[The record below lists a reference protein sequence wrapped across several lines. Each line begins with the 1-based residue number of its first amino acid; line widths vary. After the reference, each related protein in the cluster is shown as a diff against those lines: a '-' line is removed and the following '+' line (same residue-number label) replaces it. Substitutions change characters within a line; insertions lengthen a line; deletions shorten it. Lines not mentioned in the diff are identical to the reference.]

1 MFLPCLYCPIL
12 QNLKDDWH
20 WAPIMAEATPR
31 LLWRIC
37 HFVAGLENL
46 AHWTIASFDLNL
58 VASRKSSSLISSSSF
73 SCSYNSRFRPWIWP
87 ASVDSGSRRST
98 LATIRVFRLRVRLY
112 IVCENLLI
120 LAPKTPAP
128 IKVWLDQLVEVLS
141 VFGRGVLPMNLKRA
155 MH

>member
-1 MFLPCLYCPIL
+1 
-12 QNLKDDWH
+12 
-20 WAPIMAEATPR
+20 MA
-31 LLWRIC
+31 
-37 HFVAGLENL
+37 
-46 AHWTIASFDLNL
+46 
-58 VASRKSSSLISSSSF
+58 RKCGFWLSPLDF
-73 SCSYNSRFRPWIWP
+73 M
-87 ASVDSGSRRST
+87 
-98 LATIRVFRLRVRLY
+98 TIRVFRLRVRLY